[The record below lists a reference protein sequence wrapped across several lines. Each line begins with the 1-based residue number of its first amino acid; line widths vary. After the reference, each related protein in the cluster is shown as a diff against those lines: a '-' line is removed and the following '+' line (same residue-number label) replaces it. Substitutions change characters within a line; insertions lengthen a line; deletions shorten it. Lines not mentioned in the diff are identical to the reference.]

1 MVGFRHFLILAAVVG
16 LTGCET
22 VNGAMT
28 DVKGAFSRLGSGDK
42 AAEDAAMP
50 AAEPLVAAYGV
61 DCPRVGVVEDLNSLT
76 QLDGDSG
83 KVGTEVSSARMA
95 SVQSQ
100 CAINDKNVI
109 VDMDIMFEGRMGPKG
124 RVKPDDQPS
133 FSYPYFI
140 AITTPSGSITAKEV
154 FTATVAYEPGQDTMN
169 HAEQL
174 RQVIPMTG
182 EYNPSDYEI
191 LVGFQLS
198 PVELAY
204 NRANPAA
211 ASMVR
216 NLPPA
221 PAAAAAPVDNVSA
234 EVTTPAM
241 MAAPV
246 APQPAPASMDTG
258 IPSPPPAEDV
268 PAPANEAYIPAP
280 MAPAPVAQ
288 DIPAP
293 PPPAVVTNSPQPQ
306 VDSVTPVAV
315 APLYPPTV
323 GAAPPPPVT
332 APSNQKV
339 VPRVKDDT
347 SY

>member
-1 MVGFRHFLILAAVVG
+1 MAGFRHFLILAAVLG

-28 DVKGAFSRLGSGDK
+28 DVKGVLSRLGSGDEG
-42 AAEDAAMP
+42 AAATAATP
-50 AAEPLVAAYGV
+50 VQEPLIAAYGV

-76 QLDGDSG
+76 QLSDDSG
-83 KVGTEVSSARMA
+83 RLGTEVSSARMA

-133 FSYPYFI
+133 FAYPYFI

-154 FTATVAYEPGQDTMN
+154 FTATVAYDAGQDTMN
-169 HAEQL
+169 HAEQI
-174 RQVIPMTG
+174 RQVIPLTG
-182 EYNPSDYEI
+182 EYNPSDFEI

-198 PVELAY
+198 PAELAY

-221 PAAAAAPVDNVSA
+221 PAAAAAPVDDVNA
-234 EVTTPAM
+234 EVTTPAA

-246 APQPAPASMDTG
+246 APPPAPGSAETG
-258 IPSPPPAEDV
+258 IPSPPPAQD
-268 PAPANEAYIPAP
+268 AY
-280 MAPAPVAQ
+280 
-288 DIPAP
+288 IPAP
-293 PPPAVVTNSPQPQ
+293 PPPAVSTPAPQPQ
-306 VDSVTPVAV
+306 VEEVTPAEPVAV
-315 APLYPPTV
+315 APLYPPAV
-323 GAAPPPPVT
+323 GAAPPPPVE
-332 APSNQKV
+332 PPGNQKV
-339 VPRVKDDT
+339 VPRVEDDT
-347 SY
+347 SYR

>member
-1 MVGFRHFLILAAVVG
+1 MAGFRHFLIFAAVLA

-22 VNGAMT
+22 VSGAMT
-28 DVKGAFSRLGSGDK
+28 DVKGAFSRLGGGNKDADN
-42 AAEDAAMP
+42 AALQ

-76 QLDGDSG
+76 QLSDDSG
-83 KVGTEVSSARMA
+83 RIGTEISSARMA

-109 VDMDIMFEGRMGPKG
+109 VDMDIMFEGRMGPQG
-124 RVKPDDQPS
+124 RAKSDDQPS

-174 RQVIPMTG
+174 RQVIPLTG
-182 EYNPSDYEI
+182 EYNPSDFEI

-198 PVELAY
+198 PAELAY

-221 PAAAAAPVDNVSA
+221 PAAAAAPVDDVNA
-234 EVTTPAM
+234 EVTVPAAM
-241 MAAPV
+241 VAPV
-246 APQPAPASMDTG
+246 APQPAPAIMDTG
-258 IPSPPPAEDV
+258 IPSPPPVENV
-268 PAPANEAYIPAP
+268 PPPGDEAYIPAP
-280 MAPAPVAQ
+280 FAPAVSTP
-288 DIPAP
+288 
-293 PPPAVVTNSPQPQ
+293 SPQPQ
-306 VDSVTPVAV
+306 VEDVTPSEPVAI
-315 APLYPPTV
+315 APLYPPAV
-323 GAAPPPPVT
+323 GVAPPPPVE
-332 APSNQKV
+332 PPGNQKI
-339 VPRVKDDT
+339 VPRVEDDT
-347 SY
+347 SYR

>member
-1 MVGFRHFLILAAVVG
+1 MAGFRLFLILAAIAG

-28 DVKGAFSRLGSGDK
+28 DMKGAFSRLGGGNEV
-42 AAEDAAMP
+42 AAAP
-50 AAEPLVAAYGV
+50 AEEPLIAAYGV

-76 QLDGDSG
+76 QLSDESG
-83 KVGTEVSSARMA
+83 KLGTEISSARMA

-124 RVKPDDQPS
+124 RVKPDDMPS

-154 FTATVAYEPGQDTMN
+154 FTATVAYEANQDTMN
-169 HAEQL
+169 HAEQI
-174 RQVIPMTG
+174 RQVIPLTG
-182 EYNPSDYEI
+182 EYNPSDFEI

-198 PVELAY
+198 PAELAY

-211 ASMVR
+211 ASTVR

-221 PAAAAAPVDNVSA
+221 PAAAPAPVDNVSA
-234 EVTTPAM
+234 EVITPA
-241 MAAPV
+241 ADTAPV
-246 APQPAPASMDTG
+246 APQPAPASAETN
-258 IPSPPPAEDV
+258 IPSPPPAENMPSMD
-268 PAPANEAYIPAP
+268 EAYIPAP
-280 MAPAPVAQ
+280 V
-288 DIPAP
+288 AP
-293 PPPAVVTNSPQPQ
+293 PAAVTTEVPQPQ
-306 VDSVTPVAV
+306 VDDVTPVAV

-323 GAAPPPPVT
+323 GAAPPPPVS
-332 APSNQKV
+332 APSQKV

-347 SY
+347 EY